1 MFLSSSSDDALARV
15 QETLKKWNDYFEERD
30 IPCLISVHCIR
41 ASLNA
46 LRGKKHGGDDIF
58 DYTDVTDEIWL
69 EFELGTIEK
78 KTKQKYSSSKKNR
91 GHTRKNNN
99 GRTRKYQ
106 KRVSSSESE
115 DEDSDF
121 DSSESSSSMNHK
133 HSSSRKNRGRRY
145 HKKHNRRHQK
155 EVSSSS
161 SMRKT
166 SSNDH
171 KHSSS
176 KKVQKQSHTVEL

>member
-1 MFLSSSSDDALARV
+1 MSSSSDDALARV

-78 KTKQKYSSSKKNR
+78 KTKQKYSSTKKNR
-91 GHTRKNNN
+91 GHSRKNN

-145 HKKHNRRHQK
+145 HKNHNRRHQK
-155 EVSSSS
+155 EVSSS
-161 SMRKT
+161 

>member
-1 MFLSSSSDDALARV
+1 MSSSSDDALARV

-78 KTKQKYSSSKKNR
+78 KTS
-91 GHTRKNNN
+91 
-99 GRTRKYQ
+99 TRKYQ

-115 DEDSDF
+115 DENSDF
-121 DSSESSSSMNHK
+121 DSSESSSSINHK

-145 HKKHNRRHQK
+145 HKNHNRRHQK
-155 EVSSSS
+155 AVSSS
-161 SMRKT
+161 

>member
-1 MFLSSSSDDALARV
+1 MSSSSDDALARV

-30 IPCLISVHCIR
+30 IPCLLSVHCIR

-78 KTKQKYSSSKKNR
+78 KTKQKYSSTKKNR
-91 GHTRKNNN
+91 GHSRKNN

-161 SMRKT
+161 S
-166 SSNDH
+166 NDH

>member
-1 MFLSSSSDDALARV
+1 MSSSSDDALARV

-78 KTKQKYSSSKKNR
+78 KTKQKYSSKKNR
-91 GHTRKNNN
+91 GHTRKNN

-121 DSSESSSSMNHK
+121 DSSESESESSSNNHK

-161 SMRKT
+161 S
-166 SSNDH
+166 NDH

>member
-1 MFLSSSSDDALARV
+1 LSSSSDAALARV

-91 GHTRKNNN
+91 GHTRKNN

-106 KRVSSSESE
+106 KRVSSSESD
-115 DEDSDF
+115 DEDSDC
-121 DSSESSSSMNHK
+121 DSSESESSSSNNHK

-161 SMRKT
+161 S
-166 SSNDH
+166 NDH

>member
-1 MFLSSSSDDALARV
+1 MILLNLFLSSSSDDALARV

-91 GHTRKNNN
+91 VHTRRNN

-115 DEDSDF
+115 DENSDF
-121 DSSESSSSMNHK
+121 DSSESSSSINHK

-145 HKKHNRRHQK
+145 HKNHNRRHQK
-155 EVSSSS
+155 AVSSS
-161 SMRKT
+161 

>member
-1 MFLSSSSDDALARV
+1 MSSSSDDALARV

-41 ASLNA
+41 ANLNA

-78 KTKQKYSSSKKNR
+78 KTKQKYSSKKNR
-91 GHTRKNNN
+91 GHTRKNN

-145 HKKHNRRHQK
+145 HKNHNRRHQK
-155 EVSSSS
+155 EVSSS
-161 SMRKT
+161 

>member
-1 MFLSSSSDDALARV
+1 MSSSSDDALARV
-15 QETLKKWNDYFEERD
+15 PETLKKWNDYFEERD

-58 DYTDVTDEIWL
+58 DCTDITDEIWL

-91 GHTRKNNN
+91 VHTRRNN

-121 DSSESSSSMNHK
+121 DSSESESESSSSNNHK

-145 HKKHNRRHQK
+145 HKNHNRRHQK
-155 EVSSSS
+155 AVSSS
-161 SMRKT
+161 